1 MKQLPSTSKPTRTV
15 ISTLFFCVGLSFVT
29 CASASQAE
37 HETSEPQMSTSFGDS
52 VNKVDQA
59 GQDDTADKQK
69 NLIKVKSTSS
79 NKSGKN
85 RQQVII
91 EKKSTTPSRASA
103 LNHQDDHFSIYDAQ
117 TSLFTDEDQDGFYR
131 SFSLVFDADYHRFD
145 EFDQAQVYAELYLSK
160 NGGPWL
166 HYFTTDAYIIHSEST
181 EDAYEVTTTL
191 VDGYRPDHYDVLI
204 DLYEVG
210 FTDIVASYSGDDS
223 NALYALPIESELYDI
238 YHPPVKS
245 SGHGGSFSALTLLL
259 ILLMGGLRRLSC
271 SRCEPNSILWLA
283 GCWFR

>member
-1 MKQLPSTSKPTRTV
+1 MKQRPSTKQPTRNI
-15 ISTLFFCVGLSFVT
+15 ISILFFCVGLSFVT
-29 CASASQAE
+29 CASQAE
-37 HETSEPQMSTSFGDS
+37 HETSESAISTSFGDS
-52 VNKVDQA
+52 VNKVNQA
-59 GQDDTADKQK
+59 GQGDTADKQK
-69 NLIKVKSTSS
+69 ELSKVTSASS

-91 EKKSTTPSRASA
+91 EKKAVNPNRANA
-103 LNHQDDHFSIYDAQ
+103 LNNLDYLFSIYDAQ
-117 TSLFTDEDQDGFYR
+117 TSLLTDEDQDGFYR

-145 EFDQAQVYAELYLSK
+145 EFDQAKVYAELYLSK

-166 HYFTTDAYIIHSEST
+166 HYFTTDAYIIHSQSS
-181 EDAYEVTTTL
+181 EDAYEVSTTL

-238 YHPPVKS
+238 YHPAVQS

-259 ILLMGGLRRLSC
+259 IFLMGGLRRLS
-271 SRCEPNSILWLA
+271 
-283 GCWFR
+283 